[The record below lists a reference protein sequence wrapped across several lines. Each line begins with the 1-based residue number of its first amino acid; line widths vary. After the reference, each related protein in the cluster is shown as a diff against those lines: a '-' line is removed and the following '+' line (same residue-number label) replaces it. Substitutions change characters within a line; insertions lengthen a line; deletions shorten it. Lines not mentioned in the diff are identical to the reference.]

1 MTAVNAIPLQQQIE
15 GVIQEFLNNVDS
27 DAAFM
32 ASQLIDALAELAELN
47 GQDCVVL
54 DLAAQVLE
62 ASDNEEAL

>member
-1 MTAVNAIPLQQQIE
+1 MPLQQQIE

-32 ASQLIDALAELAELN
+32 ASQLIDVLAELAELN

-54 DLAAQVLE
+54 DLAAATLE
-62 ASDNEEAL
+62 ASDSEEAL